1 MNEQIPIV
9 GTQEQIDRVIE
20 AEERLV
26 QRFPNSEELIR
37 ALASFLKANNRPQ
50 PDISLIPELNNQNL

>member
-37 ALASFLKANNRPQ
+37 TLASFLKANNRPL
-50 PDISLIPELNNQNL
+50 PDTSLIPELIDQNL